1 MTSRQIKVKSYFS
14 IPELYLKK
22 SFDVRLRSIIAADMA
37 GSVKGLRI
45 LDIGCGDGSVSA
57 QFLASGAEVTFAD
70 ISENMLSLAYTRTD
84 SRLRHK
90 AKYLNVSLE
99 ELLETEK
106 YDLVIAF
113 GLMAH
118 VDSVPEAIGKIS
130 RLVKDGGRLMVQISD
145 YSRPLTRL
153 LYLYGVLTEK
163 ILGHTSYE
171 KNKTSVQDIISI
183 SVHKGFKPLS
193 IKRYGIVLP
202 ILKSVFSDETLFVF
216 HLLTLKKSFLSR
228 IASDAI
234 LEFRKGFVTK

>member
-14 IPELYLKK
+14 IPEIYLKK

-99 ELLETEK
+99 ELIETEK

-153 LYLYGVLTEK
+153 LYLYGALTEK
-163 ILGHTSYE
+163 ILSHTSYD
-171 KNKTSVQDIISI
+171 KNKTSVSDIISI
-183 SVHKGFKPLS
+183 SGQRGFQLLTIS
-193 IKRYGIVLP
+193 RYGIVLP
-202 ILKSVFSDETLFVF
+202 LMKSVFRDD
-216 HLLTLKKSFLSR
+216 LLHGLHYLTWKNVILSK
-228 IASDAI
+228 ISTEAI
-234 LEFRKGFVTK
+234 LSFRKKI